1 MEEQTG
7 IAVRALLELDCQIKI
22 LVIFTGSEIAVAEIL
37 SVLGHEIAYLVN
49 TCAHASEQLPSVK
62 ILSVEEFDLLTGLAW
77 QFLDL
82 DIPE

>member
-1 MEEQTG
+1 MEEETG
-7 IAVRALLELDCQIKI
+7 VAVGALPELYGEVEV
-22 LVIFTGSEIAVAEIL
+22 LVIFTGSEIAVAEVF
-37 SVLGHEIAYLVN
+37 SVLGHEIAFLVN

-62 ILSVEEFDLLTGLAW
+62 ILSVEEFDLLTGLVR